1 MKLRL
6 LKNKMKI
13 LNIPFAGGG
22 LGKTKGVEKAPK
34 LIIQHL
40 KDLYLNENKQL
51 PLFQFQDIKVNQ
63 NNIEETN
70 KNIQE
75 AITKN
80 MNYRFGIVGGDHSIT
95 FSAFKAFSKLEK
107 PGLLI
112 FDAHPDCMHNF
123 NPPTHEDFVKVLIE
137 QKIIPAE
144 NIILVGLRNW
154 HSSEL
159 KYLQNNKIRFFT
171 MKQLHMYMENSIDA
185 IMDNCRKFTNL
196 YISID
201 IDVIDPAFAPGTGYI
216 EPAGLTSRE
225 FIHILQRVNFLKNIK
240 AFDLV
245 EINPDKD
252 VNNLTTKLGAKIL
265 AELI

>member
-1 MKLRL
+1 MKFRL
-6 LKNKMKI
+6 QKNKMKI
-13 LNIPFAGGG
+13 LKIPFSAGG
-22 LGKTKGVEKAPK
+22 LGKTKGVEKAPEF
-34 LIIQHL
+34 IIKHL
-40 KDLYLNENKQL
+40 KNLYLNENKRL
-51 PLFQFQDIKVNQ
+51 PLFQFQDIKINQ

-70 KNIQE
+70 QNIQE
-75 AITKN
+75 AVTKN
-80 MNYRFGIVGGDHSIT
+80 MDYKFGIIGGDHSIT

-112 FDAHPDCMHNF
+112 FDAHPDCMHDF

-159 KYLQNNKIRFFT
+159 EYLREKKIRFFT
-171 MKQLHMYMENSIDA
+171 MKQLHTYMENSIDA

-196 YISID
+196 YVSID

-225 FIHILQRVNFLKNIK
+225 FIHILQRLKFLKNIK

-252 VNNLTTKLGAKIL
+252 VNEITSKLGAKIL
-265 AELI
+265 SELI